1 MFSKLKSVSKQPVS
15 SRVERVIDPQ
25 RTLTK
30 WREMQKNQLV
40 AICSHY
46 NLSSVGSK
54 KVLAHRL
61 FHSFRATTS
70 ATDGNRA
77 EEAPST
83 SVQSFVRQ
91 EQSHSS
97 TPSSPPAHHTQEQEE
112 PASASVAAT
121 NSTLIG
127 VSLEELNSLIN
138 SAVATAMEKNIH
150 NRPPSTR
157 LPSDQPLFSAAAP
170 EPVRQTSPDAAQTS
184 GRADLLQAAGN
195 LMVLGDGDSDMEGML
210 FSSSL
215 PSNLPPI
222 SRKLHLAIKSKKY
235 VDFNALLPQSLYD
248 PASDTQEGFNFHLV
262 PSKAGDN
269 SISLTPKRRVSQ
281 RVINFSSWLE
291 AWNIFVRVSV
301 HYHPELAGDLL
312 AYQDHICH
320 FNKTYPFPAWHR
332 YDIAFRMNMALDQSL
347 SWSRTDSY
355 AYDKFIRDSQRA
367 SHAPTCFKCQRPGH
381 LAADCNNQP
390 FRAPHTL
397 QKPSAVPTFTR
408 PEPCRHYNSNRC
420 ERKPCFFPHKCSTP
434 GCGRNHSR
442 TVCPAAHKSL

>member
-25 RTLTK
+25 RTLTE
-30 WREMQKNQLV
+30 WREMPKHQLV
-40 AICSHY
+40 AICNHY

-61 FHSFRATTS
+61 FHSFRADTS
-70 ATDGNRA
+70 ATDGNCG
-77 EEAPST
+77 EDAPST
-83 SVQSFVRQ
+83 SAQSFVRQ
-91 EQSHSS
+91 QSYS
-97 TPSSPPAHHTQEQEE
+97 TLPTSPPAHHAQEQEE

-121 NSTLIG
+121 NTPLIG

-138 SAVATAMEKNIH
+138 SAVATAMEKNFN
-150 NRPPSTR
+150 NRPSATR
-157 LPSDQPLFSAAAP
+157 LPSEEPPCSAAAP
-170 EPVRQTSPDAAQTS
+170 EPVSLTSHDAAQTS
-184 GRADLLQAAGN
+184 GRAGLLQAAGN
-195 LMVLGDGDSDMEGML
+195 LMVLGEGDSDMEGML

-215 PSNLPPI
+215 PSNLPPL
-222 SRKLHLAIKSKKY
+222 SRQLHLAIKSKKY

-332 YDIAFRMNMALDQSL
+332 YDIAFRMNMALDQTL
-347 SWSRTDSY
+347 SWSRTDSPY
-355 AYDKFIRDSQRA
+355 
-367 SHAPTCFKCQRPGH
+367 
-381 LAADCNNQP
+381 
-390 FRAPHTL
+390 
-397 QKPSAVPTFTR
+397 QKKWEIP
-408 PEPCRHYNSNRC
+408 
-420 ERKPCFFPHKCSTP
+420 RKS
-434 GCGRNHSR
+434 
-442 TVCPAAHKSL
+442 